1 MNTPRMTRALMP
13 LLSLG
18 LGVTLGCF
26 SWSAMAAQP
35 QAAFIDSAGAR
46 IPGSDFANPA
56 SIVITDSSG
65 APAITGPV
73 FAVQAEFTRP
83 TDPATGLPTGRATF
97 NGFTV
102 TRDVGANSGR
112 LFGSM
117 MTNRNLNSVVLTFS
131 SSIPPVTITVTDA
144 RINSYRTLMSQ
155 RPGGSF
161 AEIEEIGF
169 SFSGSFTIGDTFT
182 SGVFEHA
189 AF

>member
-1 MNTPRMTRALMP
+1 MNLLRETRAMMP

-18 LGVTLGCF
+18 FGATLACF
-26 SWSAMAAQP
+26 TGPALAAQLP
-35 QAAFIDSAGAR
+35 PTIIDSAGAR
-46 IPGSDFANPA
+46 TPGSDFASPA
-56 SIVITDSSG
+56 SIAITDTSG
-65 APAITGPV
+65 APAIMSPI
-73 FAVQAEFTRP
+73 FAVHTEFTSP
-83 TDPATGLPTGRATF
+83 TDAATGLPTGRTAF

-112 LFGSM
+112 LFANM

-131 SSIPPVTITVTDA
+131 SSTPPVTITVTNA

-169 SFSGSFTIGDTFT
+169 SFTGSYTVSDGAAF
-182 SGVFEHA
+182 GVFERT